1 MNKSESVRAFTDS
14 QLAPATP
21 CSISVVSP
29 MCQYSARNGVPTP
42 YHLAHLGQF
51 ALHGAGTIMVEA
63 SGVTAAG
70 EQREKLYDHPRHLSL
85 TTLTRISPLRTGR
98 ITPQDLGIWSDEQI
112 PAHASLVTSLKSFT
126 EDLTVGVQLAHAGRK
141 SSTWSPFYRG
151 DRKSPHYVSD
161 SEGGWEKDTVG
172 PSPIPYG
179 EGWLTPRELTT
190 QELQD
195 IIQAFVV
202 AARRAFNECGYDFV
216 EVHSAH
222 GYLLDSLNSPLSNK
236 RTDQYGG
243 SFENRTRALR
253 EIVSQIKKEFPHKS
267 VWLRIGSTNFAEH
280 VEDPSWGIEDTKRLA
295 QELGE
300 AGEVDVIDCSAGGLV
315 SFQKISPRPGYQVP
329 FAEGVSSLG
338 IAKSKLL
345 VGSVGMLEGPDVHE
359 PGHLAE
365 EVLQK
370 GQADLVFLARGF
382 LANPS
387 WVEDASAQLMG
398 TRCAGNPQYHRVH
411 PAKRPPPRAQ
421 NHN

>member
-1 MNKSESVRAFTDS
+1 MQS
-14 QLAPATP
+14 QVKTREHSLTRSSLPATP
-21 CSISVVSP
+21 CSTSVVSP

-70 EQREKLYDHPRHLSL
+70 EEEQRPYDSSDHPLNSVTRTPPLS
-85 TTLTRISPLRTGR
+85 IGR

-161 SEGGWEKDTVG
+161 AEGGWEKDTVG

-280 VEDPSWGIEDTKRLA
+280 VEDPSWTVEDTKRLA

-345 VGSVGMLEGPDVHE
+345 VGSVGMLEGPDVHQ

-387 WVEDASAQLMG
+387 WVEDASTQLMG